1 MRLPNV
7 NRTKEETEAMSWDSE
22 DNTFLVVINHE
33 EQYSIWPDYKE
44 IPKGWRAE
52 GIQGKKQECLDY
64 IQKTWTDM
72 RPLSLRR
79 HMEAMHQRQQQ
90 AASGEAPPQAQ

>member
-1 MRLPNV
+1 
-7 NRTKEETEAMSWDSE
+7 MSWDSE
-22 DNTFLVVINHE
+22 DNTFLVVVNHE

-52 GIQGKKQECLDY
+52 GTKGKKQECLDY

-72 RPLSLRR
+72 RPLSLRK
-79 HMEAMHQRQQQ
+79 HMEATQQQ
-90 AASGEAPPQAQ
+90 ASAASAPSQAD